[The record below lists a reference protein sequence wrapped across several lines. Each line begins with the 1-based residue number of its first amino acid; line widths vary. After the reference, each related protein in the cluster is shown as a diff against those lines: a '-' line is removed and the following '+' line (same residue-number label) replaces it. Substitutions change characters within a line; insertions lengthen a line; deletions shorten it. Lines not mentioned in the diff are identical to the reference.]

1 MIRPLIRKD
10 RQWWFTRRR
19 TLLADKLKISKL
31 GLHKAG
37 VKTYA
42 KGVFPNI

>member
-1 MIRPLIRKD
+1 MIRPLSRKD

-19 TLLADKLKISKL
+19 TLFADKLKISKL
-31 GLHKAG
+31 GLHEAG

-42 KGVFPNI
+42 EGVFPNI